1 MATLPTYLFE
11 IERPIEVIPEIPVA
25 SVSEPEI
32 IPVPVVKPKVMSTGL
47 MVSLIVGG
55 NLAILFIGWLCIR
68 VFVQNKPLKLKLN
81 LAFLNKKKAVESKK
95 AEQQKSDEPENSSKN
110 DKSGGILNLS
120 MSDD

>member
-1 MATLPTYLFE
+1 E
-11 IERPIEVIPEIPVA
+11 IERTIELIPEIPVA
-25 SVSEPEI
+25 SVSEAEI
-32 IPVPVVKPKVMSTGL
+32 ILVPVVKPKVMSTGL

-55 NLAILFIGWLCIR
+55 NLAILFIGWLCFR

-81 LAFLNKKKAVESKK
+81 LAFFNKKKAVESKK

-120 MSDD
+120 